1 MLIVQKYGGS
11 SVANAERVFNV
22 AKRIMRTRMEGNDVV
37 VVLSAQGKTTDG
49 LIAKAKEINPKPSRR
64 EMDMLLSTG
73 EQQSVAL
80 MAMAI
85 SAIGGRA
92 ISLNAAQVGIETTNT
107 YSNARI
113 RHINTE
119 RIENELDEGSIVLVT
134 GFQGVNAVGDTT
146 TLGRGGSDTSA
157 VALAAALNADI
168 CEIYTDVEGVYTADP
183 RVVPNAVK
191 LDEISYDEMLELAS
205 LGAKV
210 LHSRSVEVAKKYN
223 VKLVVRSS
231 MSEAEG
237 TEVKED
243 VKMERMLVSGV
254 AADKKV
260 SRISIMGINDEP
272 GKAFEVFSLMAKE
285 KVSVDII
292 LQSTGADGKQNISFT
307 IGADDLDI
315 ALKALEK
322 NKERLTAREIVH
334 DENTAKLSIVG
345 AGMATNPGVA
355 AMFFEAMYDAGV
367 NIQMISTSEIKITV
381 LIAKDDVDAAMVAVH
396 DKFKMASVNMR
407 KAADTEE

>member
-49 LIAKAKEINPKPSRR
+49 LIAKAKEINAKPSRR

-92 ISLNAAQVGIETTNT
+92 VSLNAAQVGIETTNT

-119 RIENELDEGSIVLVT
+119 RIENELDEGSILLVT
-134 GFQGVNAVGDTT
+134 GFQGVNAIGDTT

-157 VALAAALNADI
+157 VALAAALNADM

-183 RVVPNAVK
+183 RVVPDAVK

-307 IGADDLDI
+307 IGEDDLDI